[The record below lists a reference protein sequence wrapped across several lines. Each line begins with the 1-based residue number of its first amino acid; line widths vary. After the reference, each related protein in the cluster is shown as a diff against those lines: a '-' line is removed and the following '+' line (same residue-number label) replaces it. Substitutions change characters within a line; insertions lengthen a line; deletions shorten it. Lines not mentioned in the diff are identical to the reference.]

1 MRRYHRPVTALP
13 VTALLVGAAIAFEGG
28 LVHAPQ
34 PGAAAQGR
42 PAPAALVS
50 GSVAPLNPARRARAA
65 TGPRRL
71 APPARPV
78 TPRRPLPPARPAP
91 PTRPVAARPAPAVR
105 VAVVRRPAPPAPAGP
120 TSWAAL
126 NRAIAR
132 IPTYHGTGARWVV
145 YSDDGYWGTADWQ
158 RRAIYIGPQVPEKR
172 LYDVAVHEWSH
183 LLSAAAYGGD
193 TNALVAATAKW
204 FGGSGLTGAE
214 RAADCMALLQG
225 ATWTHY
231 TRCADARWRA
241 GADRLLHLRRL

>member
-1 MRRYHRPVTALP
+1 VAS
-13 VTALLVGAAIAFEGG
+13 
-28 LVHAPQ
+28 
-34 PGAAAQGR
+34 R
-42 PAPAALVS
+42 PA
-50 GSVAPLNPARRARAA
+50 
-65 TGPRRL
+65 T
-71 APPARPV
+71 
-78 TPRRPLPPARPAP
+78 RPA
-91 PTRPVAARPAPAVR
+91 TRVT
-105 VAVVRRPAPPAPAGP
+105 VVRRRPAAALPPAPAGP

-145 YSDDGYWGTADWQ
+145 YSDDGYWGTADWK
-158 RRAIYIGPQVPEKR
+158 RNVIYVGPQVPEKR

-214 RAADCMALLQG
+214 RAADCMAVLQG

-231 TRCADARWRA
+231 TRCTDARWRA